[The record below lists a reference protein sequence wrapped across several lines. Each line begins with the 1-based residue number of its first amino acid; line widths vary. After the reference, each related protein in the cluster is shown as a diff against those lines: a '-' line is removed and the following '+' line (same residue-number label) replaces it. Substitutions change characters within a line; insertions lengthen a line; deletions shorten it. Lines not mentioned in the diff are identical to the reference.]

1 MNTKYYIISN
11 EDARQMGVTEF
22 RLGSPEKG
30 YIVNSGDFGVVN
42 GEILARA
49 QEVSEKEAKEFIEK
63 L

>member
-1 MNTKYYIISN
+1 MNTKYYIISY

-42 GEILARA
+42 GEIQERA